1 MEPATTRVGKCACGM
16 TMQCGAAGR
25 AARTSTHYGGGPWP
39 RLKVNRIRAP
49 TSCVLKLDYYMIYV
63 CIVLVFDV
71 TGGAGVPTEQ
81 RHARRE
87 PSENLSCTTESVIF
101 RDGARW
107 TGRPEFRVSS
117 SVPRV
122 RSGSAVRATS
132 PGSVPSVQT
141 RDASDEYVTHSMRR
155 YGRHISHMCVEY

>member
-1 MEPATTRVGKCACGM
+1 
-16 TMQCGAAGR
+16 
-25 AARTSTHYGGGPWP
+25 
-39 RLKVNRIRAP
+39 
-49 TSCVLKLDYYMIYV
+49 MIYV
-63 CIVLVFDV
+63 CTVLVFDV
-71 TGGAGVPTEQ
+71 TGGPRAAPM
-81 RHARRE
+81 RHAPYMRRE

-141 RDASDEYVTHSMRR
+141 TETPLMSM
-155 YGRHISHMCVEY
+155 